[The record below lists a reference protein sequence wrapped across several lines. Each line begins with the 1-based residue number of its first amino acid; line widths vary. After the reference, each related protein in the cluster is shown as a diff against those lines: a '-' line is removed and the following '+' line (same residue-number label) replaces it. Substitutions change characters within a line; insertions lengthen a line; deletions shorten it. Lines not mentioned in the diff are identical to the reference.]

1 MLVCLW
7 IQSKKALVWG
17 TRVHGEQRV
26 IMLHPVASGC
36 FTKPDTG
43 GQVCQANGREGEGC
57 TGTND
62 GDSDITVLAN
72 THTYSTHMHKHTP
85 SRVTGM
91 CPRKAGMP
99 GREEAAE
106 S

>member
-43 GQVCQANGREGEGC
+43 GQGEG
-57 TGTND
+57 GRAED
-62 GDSDITVLAN
+62 G
-72 THTYSTHMHKHTP
+72 
-85 SRVTGM
+85 G
-91 CPRKAGMP
+91 
-99 GREEAAE
+99 
-106 S
+106 